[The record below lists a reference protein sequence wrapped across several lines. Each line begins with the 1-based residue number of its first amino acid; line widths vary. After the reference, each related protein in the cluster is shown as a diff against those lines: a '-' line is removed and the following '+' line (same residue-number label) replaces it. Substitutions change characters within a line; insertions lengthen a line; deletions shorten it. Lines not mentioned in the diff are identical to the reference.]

1 MRSWL
6 MPLFLAALLL
16 SSVHSVAAQ
25 ESPSADQER
34 KARIE
39 SRFADVT
46 RYREARR
53 WELCIDTLDDII
65 MLAKVHD
72 GSGQKNDAALSR
84 ADYEMAWVRS
94 LISGQAAELV
104 ALMKVQDEEII
115 RTEAR
120 FAGATELVETW
131 ERPDR
136 SGALAAVSS
145 GVERTSAY
153 LQQDAFARDRVAAL
167 AAMKRSGERVARL
180 SGEVCRARSQDA
192 AGSAVD
198 DIAGEQ
204 ARDDP
209 IRQQAERWRDRRNG
223 QLPDSPVGPEH
234 MRVVDEGVRGF
245 EGYPA
250 VLDSLLAQVEQ
261 SRTKT
266 RTELE
271 QALGALRPQVEQLSR
286 EQQEFETL
294 LRLYRRT
301 GEFGTHA
308 EDRSAEWQ
316 RDAPGSRVTAARGRI
331 ASLEKTLQGLQ
342 QWDAT
347 GARAAVAKTRTDIER
362 LVARWSELNTIITGT
377 DATAQAVM
385 AGAMEIRRQH
395 ERASACLS
403 SIGTPAGTPSPA
415 AAAPP
420 APQPA
425 VASTAAAAVQNAAT
439 AGAVTPRLP
448 PAQHAVPAGAN
459 AAAPTASRPPPPVD
473 PDVFGG
479 LKIQGPT
486 TRIGVGQRVQFV
498 ATDYGNR
505 PYAKVTWS
513 SFDDELLSLDSQGWA
528 TGLKPGALLIQALLD
543 DEKVATLNVEV
554 VDRAGAPIASTAPA
568 QPPVPAAT
576 TPTAQPSGFQAGATQ
591 AGPARPSTE
600 TPTPAPTSPP
610 VTPATDTHR
619 GGASLLGV
627 ETQAAPTPP
636 ATERTQG
643 FEVGATLAGSDLSQ
657 PPPQAARGSGPPPR
671 GGGQPGGS
679 GGGSPPRG
687 SPPPGPPQT
696 RAVAGQP
703 AAYHIFATGSRL
715 GWASGLGQYSIG
727 PADGSIIEHLQVA
740 GEHVLW
746 ANRESYPPV
755 KAWPNWTANRAE
767 MRSWADGLVRD
778 PRNETRRQ
786 ISISANSRAATLAD
800 ELRYQTMGTVEHVA
814 TCDAAYMSLGYE
826 LGYAQQVLGIADEA
840 ARNGDAA
847 LAQKAQRDGMSHLQ
861 NSLRILAEYERT
873 GHLTGRCADLR
884 DVRTRLDAIWRV
896 QSGELSGQSSATTAA
911 WTLALERIV
920 ALRDG
925 QPGAVVQTPPPP
937 IPTARP
943 QAGPTRAPSQGLD
956 PGELEGTWFECGS
969 EFIYDA
975 PKPDSPRLI
984 PRLAR
989 CLAGGPDQA
998 RKESGRGFTV
1008 EFNRNGTQYAGKVA
1022 RDSQTSDSV
1031 REAFWGAAFRYQP
1044 AAEVFRLTRTA
1055 SGTYEGEIFDCPGC
1069 VPGDPNPGEWVATK
1083 MTVEGDVAREYYFA
1097 HASHDSSALK
1107 VYWVRWPPRHQGPAS
1122 QRPAP

>member
-6 MPLFLAALLL
+6 MPLFLAALQL
-16 SSVHSVAAQ
+16 SNVHAVAAQ

-39 SRFADVT
+39 SRLADVT
-46 RYREARR
+46 RYREAGR

-65 MLAKVHD
+65 MLANVHD
-72 GSGQKNDAALSR
+72 GSGQKNAAALSR

-94 LISGQAAELV
+94 LISGQVVELV
-104 ALMKVQDEEII
+104 ARMKVHDEEII

-120 FAGATELVETW
+120 FAGASELVETW
-131 ERPDR
+131 EQPDR
-136 SGALAAVSS
+136 NGALAAVSS
-145 GVERTSAY
+145 GVEKTSAY
-153 LQQDAFARDRVAAL
+153 LQQDAFARDRVTAL

-180 SGEVCRARSQDA
+180 SGEVCRAGSRDA

-198 DIAGEQ
+198 DIVGEQ
-204 ARDDP
+204 ERDDP
-209 IRQQAERWRDRRNG
+209 IRQQAEGWRDRRNG

-234 MRVVDEGVRGF
+234 MRVVDEGVRGL

-271 QALGALRPQVEQLSR
+271 RALGALRPQVEELSR

-301 GEFGTHA
+301 GEFGVHA

-362 LVARWSELNTIITGT
+362 LVAQWSELNTIITDT

-395 ERASACLS
+395 ERANACLS
-403 SIGTPAGTPSPA
+403 SIARPAATPSPA

-439 AGAVTPRLP
+439 AGAVTPRIP
-448 PAQHAVPAGAN
+448 PAQSAAPAAAS
-459 AAAPTASRPPPPVD
+459 AAAPAASRLTPPPVD

-554 VDRAGAPIASTAPA
+554 VERPGAATAPA
-568 QPPVPAAT
+568 QRPVPATT
-576 TPTAQPSGFQAGATQ
+576 TPPVRSSGFQAGATQ

-600 TPTPAPTSPP
+600 TSTPAPTSPP

-636 ATERTQG
+636 ATEHTQG

-657 PPPQAARGSGPPPR
+657 PPPQAGGGSGPPPR
-671 GGGQPGGS
+671 GGGQPGGGGS

-687 SPPPGPPQT
+687 SQPPGPPQT

-715 GWASGLGQYSIG
+715 GWASGLGQYSVG

-884 DVRTRLDAIWRV
+884 DVRTRLDAMWRA
-896 QSGELSGQSSATTAA
+896 QSGDLSGQSSATTAA

-920 ALRDG
+920 ALRGG

-943 QAGPTRAPSQGLD
+943 QAGPTQAPSQGPD
-956 PGELEGTWFECGS
+956 PGELEGTWFECGRTPIWAEEYPRDHQRLAGCLRVGQRHS
-969 EFIYDA
+969 SSGVSVGGREPGLMVEFTRKGNQYVGREAGDS
-975 PKPDSPRLI
+975 PKPYSIRD
-984 PRLAR
+984 AFY
-989 CLAGGPDQA
+989 GQA
-998 RKESGRGFTV
+998 FG
-1008 EFNRNGTQYAGKVA
+1008 
-1022 RDSQTSDSV
+1022 
-1031 REAFWGAAFRYQP
+1031 YQP

-1055 SGTYEGEIFDCPGC
+1055 SGAYEGEVFDCRGC
-1069 VPGDPNPGEWVATK
+1069 IPGDPNPGQWVATK
-1083 MTVEGDVAREYYFA
+1083 MTVEGDVARELYEA
-1097 HASHDSSALK
+1097 DRLR